1 MPPRKT
7 HENSPRSLS
16 ATLALVFVG
25 FCCLVLVILGA
36 VQLYTNIRL
45 VQESIADRQQ
55 LIGRKAAETVQR
67 FVDDKLHTLRTALWI
82 TDAQTMGIGDQ
93 EALLQSLSGLEN
105 SFKRLFIFDPNDR
118 EIVTVS
124 RRSQAIEER
133 RACRYCPDA
142 LRAVRSAQHY
152 TSSVYIDST
161 TNEPAILIGVPITDA
176 YGVHQGSLIAEVNLK
191 FMWEVVERIPSDDQG
206 VAYVVDNTGALIA
219 FGDPARVLRGDNVR
233 YIELVE
239 DFVSGRIQSG
249 GLRARL
255 YRGISGDWVIGAGT
269 PLESLDWAVIV
280 EIPVLEAS
288 QGIIQRTIISIVVF
302 LILAGFAAFLGVR
315 LARRLSEPIVR
326 LMDTAGRIAGG
337 ERAIRADITGT
348 REIVALGEAFN
359 SMTSQLDAT
368 MSSLEQ
374 QIEEVKEKESALRK
388 SLSEKEA
395 LLREIHHR
403 VKNNLQVISSLLHMQ
418 SAQSDDPRVRSVLA
432 ESEHRLRTMALV
444 HEALYRTDN
453 FAGIDVGA
461 HLRRT
466 LEELMRSYA
475 RTDLAARV
483 EVEKVDLPIDT
494 AIPCGLIVN
503 ELVTNTL
510 KYAFPEKR
518 KGTITLKLSREVD
531 GSVELIVQDDGIGF
545 PAGVDFRTLKSM
557 GMTIVTSLVD
567 QLSGTITM
575 DNALGTTFRIRF
587 PS

>member
-1 MPPRKT
+1 MSKRKT
-7 HENSPRSLS
+7 HETSPRSLS
-16 ATLALVFVG
+16 ATLALAFVG
-25 FCCLVLVILGA
+25 FSCLVLVILGA
-36 VQLYTNIRL
+36 VQLYTNFRL
-45 VQESIADRQQ
+45 VQDSVADRQQ
-55 LIGRKAAETVQR
+55 LIGRKAAETVQQ
-67 FVDDKLHTLRTALWI
+67 FVNDKLHTLNTALWI
-82 TDAQTMGIGDQ
+82 SDPHTMSITDK

-118 EIVTVS
+118 EILTVS
-124 RRSQAIEER
+124 RRSQAIEQQRE
-133 RACRYCPDA
+133 CPYCQEA
-142 LRAVRSAQHY
+142 LRAVRSSLQY

-161 TNEPAILIGVPITDA
+161 TNEPALLIGIPMTDA
-176 YGVHQGSLIAEVNLK
+176 YGVHQGSLLGEVNLK
-191 FMWEVVERIPSDDQG
+191 FMWEVVERIPSDG
-206 VAYVVDNTGALIA
+206 LGLAYVVDNTGALIA

-239 DFVSGRIQSG
+239 DFVSGRIQAEG
-249 GLRARL
+249 MRARL
-255 YRGISGDWVIGAGT
+255 YRGISGEWVIGAGT

-280 EIPVLEAS
+280 EVPVLEAS
-288 QGIIQRTIISIVVF
+288 RGIIQRTIISIAVF
-302 LILAGFAAFLGVR
+302 LILAGLAAFVGVR
-315 LARRLSEPIVR
+315 LAHRLSGPIVR
-326 LMDTAGRIAGG
+326 LMDTAGRIAHG
-337 ERAIRADITGT
+337 ERAIRADITGP
-348 REIVALGEAFN
+348 REIVALREAFN

-418 SAQSDDPRVRSVLA
+418 SARSEDVNVRSVLA

-466 LEELMRSYA
+466 LEELLRSYA
-475 RTDLAARV
+475 RTDLTARV

-518 KGTITLKLSREVD
+518 KGTITLKLFRLED
-531 GSVELIVQDDGIGF
+531 GNVELIVQDDGIGF
-545 PAGVDFRTLKSM
+545 PEGVDFRTMRSM
-557 GMTIVTSLVD
+557 GMTIVTSLVE

-575 DNALGTTFRIRF
+575 DNTPGTTFHIRF